1 LAAPV
6 AASYGLEIFDVQY
19 RREAVGMVL
28 RVMIDRPGTSAPD
41 DSITIAECARVSE
54 DLSAL
59 LDVENVLPA
68 AYTLEVSSPGLD
80 RPLRGAD
87 DYRRFV
93 GRRAKLVTR
102 EPVNGQ
108 SFFRGS
114 LEALEGDEVV
124 IRAEDSRMYRIRLG
138 SITRANLEVEF

>member
-1 LAAPV
+1 
-6 AASYGLEIFDVQY
+6 
-19 RREAVGMVL
+19 MVL
-28 RVMIDRPGTSAPD
+28 RVMIDRPGTSDPD
-41 DSITIAECARVSE
+41 DSVTIAECARVSE

-59 LDVENVLPA
+59 LDVEDVLPA
-68 AYTLEVSSPGLD
+68 SYTLEVSSPGLD
-80 RPLRGAD
+80 RPLRNAE

-93 GRRAKLVTR
+93 GRRAKVVTR
-102 EPVNGQ
+102 EPIDGQ

-124 IRAEDSRMYRIRLG
+124 IRAEDRRTYRIRLG